1 MLEQQQQFET
11 YKNKTPLTNQI
22 IHTSEQHTKNE
33 VEEQIYHLNKR
44 LQLQLLDEV
53 KKVYNSQMTQ
63 NNDFNDEKKR
73 ATKMY
78 LSSSSTIIFRT
89 NFISR
94 KNKTY
99 FTSQLDQQI
108 APTIQKLNSVH
119 VLIQP
124 HFKITAPFTDD
135 ALLRISLEEMLSVLP
150 KQLSKRKI
158 LNANAKENCKK

>member
-1 MLEQQQQFET
+1 MILMM
-11 YKNKTPLTNQI
+11 KKTCYENVL
-22 IHTSEQHTKNE
+22 
-33 VEEQIYHLNKR
+33 R
-44 LQLQLLDEV
+44 
-53 KKVYNSQMTQ
+53 
-63 NNDFNDEKKR
+63 
-73 ATKMY
+73 
-78 LSSSSTIIFRT
+78 SSSSTIIFRT

-99 FTSQLDQQI
+99 FTSQLDQQV

-158 LNANAKENCKK
+158 LNENAQRELQEMICSNTLELLQPSLNALKQQLDYYVSNLTHDANIELNQLNNNV

>member
-1 MLEQQQQFET
+1 
-11 YKNKTPLTNQI
+11 
-22 IHTSEQHTKNE
+22 
-33 VEEQIYHLNKR
+33 
-44 LQLQLLDEV
+44 
-53 KKVYNSQMTQ
+53 MTQ

-78 LSSSSTIIFRT
+78 LDQVHQRLYLEQTLLVERI
-89 NFISR
+89 
-94 KNKTY
+94 KTY

-158 LNANAKENCKK
+158 LKCKCAKRTARNDLYKYTRTATTITKRIKTTIKLLCI